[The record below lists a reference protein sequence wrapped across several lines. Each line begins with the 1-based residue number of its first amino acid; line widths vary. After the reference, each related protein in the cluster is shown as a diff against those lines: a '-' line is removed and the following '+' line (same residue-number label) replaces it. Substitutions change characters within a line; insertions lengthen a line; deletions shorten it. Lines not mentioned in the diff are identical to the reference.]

1 MFPIFAHFAR
11 EWIHSPGFADRICPP
26 SKIYLSHIG
35 LGQSMLPV
43 CFHIPRNGSGS
54 HAHIFWFCQH
64 RLLYP
69 IQSSDLKISCFW
81 FGSTEVFLGHPLMP
95 EDAMFT
101 FFLSIEP
108 LKLVELDETTLVFCW
123 FDFSSLF
130 INSSDLKWRDEP
142 QDYILFNSNGVKRV

>member
-11 EWIHSPGFADRICPP
+11 EWLHSPGFADRICPP

-54 HAHIFWFCQH
+54 HAHIFNIASIAFFIPSSCQ
-64 RLLYP
+64 
-69 IQSSDLKISCFW
+69 ILKFPA
-81 FGSTEVFLGHPLMP
+81 FGSAVPKFSWDILWCRKMQCLL
-95 EDAMFT
+95 

-130 INSSDLKWRDEP
+130 INSSDLKWRDEH
-142 QDYILFNSNGVKRV
+142 QDCILFNSHGVKRV